1 MATQIEAA
9 RLLMMN
15 AAQKKDRGE
24 RTDLE
29 AGMSKLFSSEMC
41 MCIVTTE
48 ALRIHG
54 GYGYSKEFTVERLYR
69 DAPFFII
76 GEGTS
81 EIQKMVIGQKLL
93 EQQSHLRRSSW
104 SSSPRS

>member
-29 AGMSKLFSSEMC
+29 AGMAKLFASEMA
-41 MCIVTTE
+41 MFVTTE

-81 EIQKMVIGQKLL
+81 EIQKQIIGRQLL
-93 EQQSHLRRSSW
+93 ERYKI
-104 SSSPRS
+104 